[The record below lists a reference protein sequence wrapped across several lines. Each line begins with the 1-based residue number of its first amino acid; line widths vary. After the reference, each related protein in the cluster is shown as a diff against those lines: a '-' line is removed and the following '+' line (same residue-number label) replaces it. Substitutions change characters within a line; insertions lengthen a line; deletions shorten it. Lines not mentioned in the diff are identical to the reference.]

1 MTDNELALLASQ
13 RLPGFD
19 AVRVIASE
27 LREAR
32 MTIGFL
38 ESELERVKKAVTYG
52 ATMVKE
58 IRMITETEVRD
69 E

>member
-32 MTIGFL
+32 HVSRSPTLFDPID
-38 ESELERVKKAVTYG
+38 
-52 ATMVKE
+52 
-58 IRMITETEVRD
+58 D
-69 E
+69 EEYDAECGLTCAGE

>member
-13 RLPGFD
+13 RLPGFE

-32 MTIGFL
+32 KRVEYL
-38 ESELERVKKAVTYG
+38 EGELLRVKAAATYG
-52 ATMVKE
+52 AKTVKE
-58 IRMITETEVRD
+58 MRD
-69 E
+69 AL

>member
-19 AVRVIASE
+19 AVRVIATE

-32 MTIGFL
+32 KRL
-38 ESELERVKKAVTYG
+38 ENLEAELRQAKAAATYG
-52 ATMVKE
+52 ATMVRE
-58 IRMITETEVRD
+58 LRD
-69 E
+69 AL